1 MCVEDKNTCRI
12 LFNSA
17 YYLAKQKLPFSHFPD
32 LLELQEKNKTTGIK
46 ECCRNDRAA
55 ANLTDS
61 IAEVIKDS
69 FADDLA
75 KARYFCILGDGSTN
89 SSVTDEKLVYILF
102 LLCGKPTSKFLSI
115 EPAIN
120 ANAKGIHS
128 CIKEAFERVGV
139 LDLSKKSIALNV
151 DGAAV
156 TGVYHGVGALMKE
169 SYPWL
174 QVIYCFSYRLE
185 LSIKD
190 AFQTDAFVKIDE
202 MLMKMYYLYQKSP
215 KRVRELKRMSEAW
228 EKSVPK
234 PSKSHGT
241 RWIEH
246 KLKSM

>member
-1 MCVEDKNTCRI
+1 
-12 LFNSA
+12 
-17 YYLAKQKLPFSHFPD
+17 
-32 LLELQEKNKTTGIK
+32 
-46 ECCRNDRAA
+46 
-55 ANLTDS
+55 
-61 IAEVIKDS
+61 
-69 FADDLA
+69 
-75 KARYFCILGDGSTN
+75 
-89 SSVTDEKLVYILF
+89 
-102 LLCGKPTSKFLSI
+102 
-115 EPAIN
+115 
-120 ANAKGIHS
+120 
-128 CIKEAFERVGV
+128 
-139 LDLSKKSIALNV
+139 
-151 DGAAV
+151 
-156 TGVYHGVGALMKE
+156 MKE